1 LRLLLREEE
10 CGDYQLSQ
18 ASTAPESA
26 IRVRLRIFSGR
37 PDPEWALRSNGIDE
51 MARRARAG
59 LGTQRVP
66 APPEENLGYRGFE
79 LRGGRSIGLPDDL
92 VVFGGVIS
100 DRSEKTGAHWIDGA
114 GLEEF
119 LLDEARQ
126 RGFADLLE
134 AGGAPRSPR

>member
-1 LRLLLREEE
+1 
-10 CGDYQLSQ
+10 LSQ
-18 ASTAPESA
+18 ISTTRESD

-37 PDPEWALRSNGIDE
+37 PDPEWTLEPNAVE
-51 MARRARAG
+51 EVARRARAA

-79 LRGGRSIGLPDDL
+79 IRGGRTVGLPDDL

-100 DRSEKTGAHWIDGA
+100 DRTEKTSAHWIDSA
-114 GLEEF
+114 ELEVLLLEE
-119 LLDEARQ
+119 AQR

-134 AGGAPRSPR
+134 AGGAPRSLR